1 MKGFLVLLFGRL
13 VCEFALFVAA
23 VVALICHIVVFSIG
37 HKEHVFTL
45 ISYCALSN
53 HAASTH
59 LCSSAG
65 TTSLQKQKQQCTMHN
80 NNNNAPYSQLCIIYN
95 EIAHLLLI
103 IFVHHT

>member
-59 LCSSAG
+59 VCSSAG
-65 TTSLQKQKQQCTMHN
+65 TTSLQKQKQQQQCTTTTTTTTT
-80 NNNNAPYSQLCIIYN
+80 
-95 EIAHLLLI
+95 
-103 IFVHHT
+103 HHTLNSA